1 MDVNDLRITIT
12 VVSLMLFLALVVST
26 WSRRRKA
33 EYDAAAM
40 LPFMGELSMG
50 ELSVGESS
58 AGESSAG
65 ELAPQSAPAQPAR
78 REGDAA

>member
-12 VVSLMLFLALVVST
+12 VISLMLFLALLVYT

-33 EYDAAAM
+33 EYDDAAM
-40 LPFMGELSMG
+40 LPF
-50 ELSVGESS
+50 VGESS

>member
-12 VVSLMLFLALVVST
+12 VVSLMLFLALLVST
-26 WSRRRKA
+26 WSRSRKA
-33 EYDAAAM
+33 EYDDAAM
-40 LPFMGELSMG
+40 LPF
-50 ELSVGESS
+50 VGESS
-58 AGESSAG
+58 VGESSAG

>member
-1 MDVNDLRITIT
+1 MDVNDLRITVT
-12 VVSLMLFLALVVST
+12 VVSLMLFLALLIST

-40 LPFMGELSMG
+40 LPF
-50 ELSVGESS
+50 VGE
-58 AGESSAG
+58 E
-65 ELAPQSAPAQPAR
+65 APQSAPAQPAR

>member
-12 VVSLMLFLALVVST
+12 VVSLMLFLALLVST
-26 WSRRRKA
+26 WSRSRKA
-33 EYDAAAM
+33 EYDDAAM
-40 LPFMGELSMG
+40 LPFVGES
-50 ELSVGESS
+50 SVGESS
-58 AGESSAG
+58 VGESSAG

>member
-40 LPFMGELSMG
+40 LPFMGELS
-50 ELSVGESS
+50 VGESS

-65 ELAPQSAPAQPAR
+65 ELPPQSAPAQPAR